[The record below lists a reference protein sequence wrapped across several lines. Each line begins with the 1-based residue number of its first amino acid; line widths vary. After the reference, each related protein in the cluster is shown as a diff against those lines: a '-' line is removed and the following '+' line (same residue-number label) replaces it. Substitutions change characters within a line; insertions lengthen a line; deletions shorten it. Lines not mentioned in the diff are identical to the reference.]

1 MKGSDYRI
9 IRRSAKGFIK
19 LFYISAA
26 ATIIKVAAS
35 FAVPQVIRFAVDH
48 VIDNVPL
55 NYPRQ
60 IINMLDAIGGIES
73 LKENLWLF
81 ALLILILAV
90 ITGISDY
97 MGRITL
103 ARGTEG
109 TIKALR
115 DKLFEHIQNL
125 PYSWHI
131 KNQTGDIIQRSTSD
145 VEVIRN
151 FISTQ
156 LVEMFRVIILVI
168 ISLILMFLMNFQ
180 LTVAVLI
187 FIPLVLLY
195 STIFYGI
202 LAKKFLVADEAEGQ
216 LFTTIQE
223 NLTGVRVV
231 RAFGRERHEIE
242 KFSER
247 NNTFSELWVKLGY
260 QLGYYWGIGDLVT
273 GVLLMVIVV
282 YGTYFAINDVITLG
296 EFLAF
301 ASYAAMIGWPLRSF
315 GRILSELSKA
325 KVSLK
330 RICEILSEPVE
341 FDDPDSLTPDIF
353 KDIEFKNVSFKY
365 EGEISVLKNISFK
378 IKAGSTFA
386 ILGGTGSGKTTL
398 MYLLNRLYDLPD
410 DMGSITIG
418 GVNIKNIKREH
429 LRKNIGMVLQEP
441 FLFSRTIKE
450 NIAIVNPH
458 TSMDEIKGAASIARV
473 DEYIEEFSKG
483 YDTLVGERGV
493 TLSGGQK
500 QRVAIARMLL
510 QKTPIMVF
518 DDSLSAV
525 DADTD
530 AKIRSSLKKR
540 KGSSTIIIISHRI
553 TTLMESD
560 TILVLDKGQVS
571 DIGTHEELI
580 NRDGI
585 YKDIYNVQMNLAE
598 EDIE

>member
-1 MKGSDYRI
+1 MKESDYKI
-9 IRRSAKGFIK
+9 IRRMAEGYIK
-19 LFYISAA
+19 FFLISAA
-26 ATIIKVAAS
+26 ATVIRVAAG

-48 VIDNVPL
+48 VIDDLPL
-55 NYPRQ
+55 NYSKH
-60 IINMLDAIGGIES
+60 IISVVDAMGGMDF
-73 LKENLWLF
+73 LKENLWIF
-81 ALLILILAV
+81 ALLILILAL
-90 ITGISDY
+90 ITGVSDY
-97 MGRITL
+97 TGRLTL
-103 ARGTEG
+103 AKGTEG
-109 TIKALR
+109 TIKTLR
-115 DKLFEHIQNL
+115 DKLFEHIQKL

-145 VEVIRN
+145 VEVVRN

-156 LVEMFRVIILVI
+156 SVEMFRVIILVI
-168 ISLILMFLMNFQ
+168 ISLTLMFSMNFQ
-180 LTVAVLI
+180 LTLAVLI
-187 FIPLVLLY
+187 FIPVVLLY

-247 NNTFSELWVKLGY
+247 NNTFSDLWVKLGY

-273 GVLLMVIVV
+273 GVLLMVIVA
-282 YGTYFAINDVITLG
+282 YGSYYTVNKVITLG

-330 RICEILSEPVE
+330 RICEIIKEPVE
-341 FDDPDSLTPDIF
+341 VDSPGSVTPDIF
-353 KDIEFKNVSFKY
+353 KDIEFRNVSFKY
-365 EGEISVLKNISFK
+365 EGDNWVLKNVSFK

-410 DMGSITIG
+410 NMGTITIG
-418 GVNIKNIKREH
+418 GVDIKNIKRNH
-429 LRKNIGMVLQEP
+429 LRRNIGMVLQEP

-450 NIAIVNPH
+450 NIAIANPD
-458 TSMDEIKGAASIARV
+458 TPMDEIREAASTARV
-473 DEYIEEFSKG
+473 DDAIDEFSKG

-510 QKTPIMVF
+510 QKTPVMVF

-540 KGSSTIIIISHRI
+540 KGRATIIIISHRI
-553 TTLMESD
+553 TTLMEAD
-560 TILVLDKGQVS
+560 EILVLDKGRVS

-580 NRDGI
+580 KRDGI

-598 EDIE
+598 DAE